1 MVRPGRLR
9 SPLATPDPTSTQYAI
24 RVERN
29 NPSYNLRKGMDDSQG
44 RGYRLWRDSWEFPK
58 TRTLMCVG
66 MSLPDRTQPMGL
78 LVISEHTEETLSLKE
93 WEEKLLVVRDGT
105 EGQGPVC
112 AFLGHSG
119 PGHRGLGQ
127 QMWDR
132 CMCASQGLIT
142 QLHLVV

>member
-1 MVRPGRLR
+1 MR
-9 SPLATPDPTSTQYAI
+9 
-24 RVERN
+24 
-29 NPSYNLRKGMDDSQG
+29 
-44 RGYRLWRDSWEFPK
+44 
-58 TRTLMCVG
+58 VG